1 MQWVKTVMW
10 VGCLAAVGCQSSAV
24 SSDKQAEQAYQG
36 LDTSVAKAMDL
47 GFAGFNAASSANIP
61 AQSATGNLSG
71 TLTIN
76 GQVDQGASANKG
88 MRLTE
93 DLENYSD
100 GKVTISG
107 ESPVSIA
114 YTTSADAGLPA
125 LGFSL
130 RNIPNGTFTGTLVG
144 IFEMKGDLSG
154 SVSLNLSMSGNIEAG
169 DGGQVVRTAGST
181 TITGTATSGSGQYT
195 VQVTR

>member
-1 MQWVKTVMW
+1 MQLVKAVVW
-10 VGCLAAVGCQSSAV
+10 VGCLAALGCNSSSVSSA
-24 SSDKQAEQAYQG
+24 KQAEQAYQG
-36 LDTSVAKAMDL
+36 LDTSVQKAMDL

-61 AQSATGNLSG
+61 PQSTSGNLSG
-71 TLTIN
+71 TLTVN

-114 YTTSADAGLPA
+114 YTTNADAGLPA
-125 LGFSL
+125 LGLSL
-130 RNIPNGTFTGTLVG
+130 RGIPNGTFSGTLVG
-144 IFEMKGDLSG
+144 LFDMKGDLSG
-154 SVSLNLSMSGNIEAG
+154 SVTLNLSMSGNIEAA
-169 DGGQVVRTAGST
+169 DGGQVVRTPGST